1 MGHLSNCL
9 WFPVWFTQDQF
20 DSDAVVKHNFFFL
33 LFRSLK
39 LFPVDKYPFR

>member
-20 DSDAVVKHNFFFL
+20 DSDAVVKHNFFFYFSEVL
-33 LFRSLK
+33 SFFL
-39 LFPVDKYPFR
+39 